1 MRIFVRTLFL
11 LGLALLAVRMA
22 GRAVRHQAAL
32 SGILWV
38 LIGQAAMS
46 GTAGTA
52 KSRATEARLNALVPL
67 IPVQQAQPATTATG
81 AAGMSGGFVV
91 TYNDPGSPPN
101 GGESGANTYGASAGT
116 AHTHG
121 FEHFHTSTTALQTL
135 FSNLASDH
143 GQLITDHNNLKAAVA
158 AAGILT

>member
-1 MRIFVRTLFL
+1 MRTSARNLFL
-11 LGLALLAVRMA
+11 LILALLAVRMA
-22 GRAVRHQAAL
+22 GRAAKHQAAL
-32 SGILWV
+32 SGVLWV
-38 LIGQAAMS
+38 LIGQAAMA
-46 GTAGTA
+46 GNAGTA
-52 KSRATEARLNALVPL
+52 KSRATEARLNTLMPR
-67 IPVQQAQPATTATG
+67 IPVPQLTPATTAGG
-81 AAGMSGGFVV
+81 AAGMSGGFLV

-101 GGESGANTYGASAGT
+101 GGEAGANTYGASAGT

-135 FSNLASDH
+135 FSNLATDH